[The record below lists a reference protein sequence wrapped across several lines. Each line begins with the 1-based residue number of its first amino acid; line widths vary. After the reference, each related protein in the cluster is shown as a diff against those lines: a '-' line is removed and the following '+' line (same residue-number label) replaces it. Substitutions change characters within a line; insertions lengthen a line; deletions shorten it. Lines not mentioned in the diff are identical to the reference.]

1 MKRTTSIANA
11 TLILLG
17 VLLGALLGT
26 TGASAQTLGDYARE
40 ARKNKPKTD
49 NSRHFDNDNLPVN
62 EKLSVVGP
70 EPSASTSGDQKAAT
84 ATTAATDPKLAL
96 ADRQKAND
104 EIKQKID
111 DQKSKIAEL
120 THELDL
126 DQREYRLRAATFY
139 GDAGAQLRNS
149 AQWSKDD
156 AQYKSDLDSKQKAI
170 TAAQQQL
177 GDLQEQARKAGM
189 KEKDSDSS
197 KDSDKK

>member
-1 MKRTTSIANA
+1 M
-11 TLILLG
+11 
-17 VLLGALLGT
+17 
-26 TGASAQTLGDYARE
+26 
-40 ARKNKPKTD
+40 
-49 NSRHFDNDNLPVN
+49 
-62 EKLSVVGP
+62 GP

-84 ATTAATDPKLAL
+84 ATATTTTAATDPKLAL

-189 KEKDSDSS
+189 KEKDSDSG
-197 KDSDKK
+197 KEKQ